1 MKKYDK
7 YKNSGIEWIGDIPE
21 HWEITKMKFLSNT
34 IIDGTHF
41 TPTYISKGIPFL
53 RVTDLQ
59 NIEIDLSK
67 TKYISLEEHKSL
79 TKRCKPE
86 KGDVLL
92 SKNGTI
98 GITKVVDW
106 DYEFSVFVSI
116 CLIKLKPILTPSFFV
131 YLFGSHVVDLQIK
144 AKSKTTSVT
153 NLHLDQIRELISIVP
168 PIEDQKRINNFLDE
182 KTGEIDEAIALKNQL
197 IALLQ
202 EEKSALINEA
212 VTKGIDPTVPMK
224 ESGIE
229 WIGDIPAHWEIVN
242 IQDVTKKNRY
252 SFTGGPFGSD
262 LKSEEYTKSGV
273 RIIQLQNIGIGEFLD
288 DYAIYTTE
296 KKADELYSCN
306 IFPNDIII
314 AKMADPVARACMM
327 PSNDSRYLMA
337 SDGIRLEV
345 NTNKYNSIFLV
356 YAINSLYF
364 NSQAE
369 QVSTG
374 TTRLRIGLSTL
385 KKLKLLSPNIDEQ
398 IQIAQYIDKKTQ
410 EIDQEIDYTKEEIA
424 LLKEYRQSLISEAVT
439 GKIDVRK

>member
-7 YKNSGIEWIGDIPE
+7 YKNSGIEWIGEIPE
-21 HWEITKMKFLSNT
+21 HWEIKKLKRLSKVKRGASPRPIDDPKYFDDNGEFSWVRIADVSASERYLQNTIQTLSTLGASLSVKRLPGDLFLSIAGTVGKPIITKIKCCIHDGFVYFPELDMNPEYLYYIFSSGQVYKGLGKWGTQLNLNT
-34 IIDGTHF
+34 DTVGSISIPI
-41 TPTYISKGIPFL
+41 PTTS
-53 RVTDLQ
+53 D
-59 NIEIDLSK
+59 IEII
-67 TKYISLEEHKSL
+67 IS
-79 TKRCKPE
+79 
-86 KGDVLL
+86 
-92 SKNGTI
+92 
-98 GITKVVDW
+98 
-106 DYEFSVFVSI
+106 
-116 CLIKLKPILTPSFFV
+116 
-131 YLFGSHVVDLQIK
+131 
-144 AKSKTTSVT
+144 
-153 NLHLDQIRELISIVP
+153 
-168 PIEDQKRINNFLDE
+168 FLDE

-224 ESGIE
+224 DSGIE

>member
-7 YKNSGIEWIGDIPE
+7 YKNSGIEWIGEIPE

-224 ESGIE
+224 DSGIE
-229 WIGDIPAHWEIVN
+229 WIGDIPAHWEI
-242 IQDVTKKNRY
+242 
-252 SFTGGPFGSD
+252 
-262 LKSEEYTKSGV
+262 
-273 RIIQLQNIGIGEFLD
+273 
-288 DYAIYTTE
+288 
-296 KKADELYSCN
+296 
-306 IFPNDIII
+306 
-314 AKMADPVARACMM
+314 
-327 PSNDSRYLMA
+327 
-337 SDGIRLEV
+337 
-345 NTNKYNSIFLV
+345 
-356 YAINSLYF
+356 
-364 NSQAE
+364 
-369 QVSTG
+369 
-374 TTRLRIGLSTL
+374 
-385 KKLKLLSPNIDEQ
+385 KKLKFVAEIIRGKFTHRPRNDKRLYGGKYPFIQTSAVAKTGKYITNYTQTLNDLGYAVSKEFPKGTLTMTIAANIGDVAILDFDACFPDSVVGFMPKKDFIVDFLYYRFGSMKQTFLETAIVNTQLNLNVDRISVLFITCPPKEEQ
-398 IQIAQYIDKKTQ
+398 TKIVNFIESRTQ